1 MQQTAV
7 IGTCAALFL
16 CCVIY
21 IRKNWWKMPTKNA
34 TSGKLSMLCDI
45 YLKTAQV
52 KPKKKNS
59 WNCKSEKRV
68 DFWTTNISCDWKE
81 ITAWRRFNL
90 QILLWIKKI
99 YLIFSVYFYFC
110 TSSKISTG
118 RDYNLSRQ
126 LSLFVVIFSSALK
139 LPNHNFWFFFSI
151 PIIVKLVIF
160 FSPNLLM

>member
-1 MQQTAV
+1 MLPFFSAVWSISAKTGEKCQQKTPHLV
-7 IGTCAALFL
+7 NSL
-16 CCVIY
+16 CY
-21 IRKNWWKMPTKNA
+21 A
-34 TSGKLSMLCDI
+34 TFTLKL
-45 YLKTAQV
+45 LKSSQ
-52 KPKKKNS
+52 KKNS